1 MPYRK
6 VAEEALID
14 WRAADRRLAELDPGS
29 DDYQQALLDAEV
41 AKDRYQAAMDA
52 ARSAHLPEPPPFD
65 EARAEA
71 DVTQMT
77 PDPVDDQVF
86 GG

>member
-6 VAEEALID
+6 VAEAALVD

-29 DDYQQALLDAEV
+29 GEYQQALLDAEV
-41 AKDRYQAAMDA
+41 AKGRYQAAIDA
-52 ARSAHLPEPPPFD
+52 ARAEHLPEPPPFD
-65 EARAEA
+65 DASAEA

-77 PDPVDDQVF
+77 PQPVDGQVF